1 MSRRRTTPAA
11 ALPENPLAG
20 VLPVCVFL
28 VGWRFVFA
36 AANYFVASGIV
47 LRTLLRL
54 GSP

>member
-28 VGWRFVFA
+28 VGALVFA